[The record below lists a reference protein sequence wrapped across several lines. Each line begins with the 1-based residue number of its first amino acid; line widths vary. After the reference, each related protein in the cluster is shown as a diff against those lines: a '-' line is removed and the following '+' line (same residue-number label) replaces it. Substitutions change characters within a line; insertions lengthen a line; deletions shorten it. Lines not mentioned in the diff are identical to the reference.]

1 MDADTR
7 RAADYNHRMGLV
19 SVIGVVTGPRGISRT
34 VEFLVDSGAKYS
46 VLPEDVWR
54 ALGLEPKRRMTFV
67 LADGSRIERNISE
80 CHIELPQ
87 GDGHTPVVL
96 GEGSDE
102 PLLGV
107 ITLEMLGFI
116 LYPFDRTIRPAR
128 MMLA

>member
-1 MDADTR
+1 
-7 RAADYNHRMGLV
+7 MGLAY
-19 SVIGVVTGPRGISRT
+19 VTGTVTGTTGVSRT
-34 VEFLVDSGAKYS
+34 LKFLIDSGAKYS

-54 ALGLEPKRRMTFV
+54 SLGLPPKRRMDFV
-67 LADGSRIERNISE
+67 LADGTVITRNISE

-96 GEGSDE
+96 GEGEDV

-107 ITLEMLGFI
+107 VTLEMLGFI

>member
-1 MDADTR
+1 
-7 RAADYNHRMGLV
+7 
-19 SVIGVVTGPRGISRT
+19 
-34 VEFLVDSGAKYS
+34 
-46 VLPEDVWR
+46 
-54 ALGLEPKRRMTFV
+54 
-67 LADGSRIERNISE
+67 
-80 CHIELPQ
+80 LPQ

>member
-1 MDADTR
+1 
-7 RAADYNHRMGLV
+7 MGLI
-19 SVIGVVTGPRGISRT
+19 SVVGVVTGPRGISRT

-46 VLPEDVWR
+46 VLPEGVWR
-54 ALGLEPKRRMTFV
+54 ALGLEPKRQMTFV

-80 CHIELPQ
+80 CHIQLPQ

-96 GEGSDE
+96 GEGDDE

-107 ITLEMLGFI
+107 VTLEMLGFI